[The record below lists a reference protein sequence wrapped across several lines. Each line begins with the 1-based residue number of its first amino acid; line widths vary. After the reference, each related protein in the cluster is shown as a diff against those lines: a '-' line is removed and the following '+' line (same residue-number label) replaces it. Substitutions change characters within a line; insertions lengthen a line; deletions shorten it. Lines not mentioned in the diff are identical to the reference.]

1 MQVLVRDKGTGNEE
15 WLPLEKA
22 AELMRLA
29 ADELE
34 WAFEEFGQCEC
45 EDHIAVDQ
53 KW

>member
-1 MQVLVRDKGTGNEE
+1 MQVLVRDKRTGNEE

-22 AELMRLA
+22 AELMCLA